1 MKVLKF
7 LKSVGKDIFKS
18 LSDILLVILGFIIL
32 SVIIVGIAYILGIP
46 IHIIFP
52 QVAILDCGTIL
63 IFIGIMIWILADT
76 VIKLIKYLKRK
87 WKEINLTIK

>member
-1 MKVLKF
+1 MRNF
-7 LKSVGKDIFKS
+7 YY
-18 LSDILLVILGFIIL
+18 
-32 SVIIVGIAYILGIP
+32 IA
-46 IHIIFP
+46 
-52 QVAILDCGTIL
+52 L